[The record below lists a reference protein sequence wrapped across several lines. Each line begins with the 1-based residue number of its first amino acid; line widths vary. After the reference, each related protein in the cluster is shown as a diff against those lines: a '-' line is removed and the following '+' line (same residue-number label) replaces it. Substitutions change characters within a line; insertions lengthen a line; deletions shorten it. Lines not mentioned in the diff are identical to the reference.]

1 MTKDIIMCTK
11 DKRWY
16 LMCTKDKRWYLMCK
30 IRDDI

>member
-1 MTKDIIMCTK
+1 MIYLMCTK

-16 LMCTKDKRWYLMCK
+16 LMCTKDKRWYLSVQK